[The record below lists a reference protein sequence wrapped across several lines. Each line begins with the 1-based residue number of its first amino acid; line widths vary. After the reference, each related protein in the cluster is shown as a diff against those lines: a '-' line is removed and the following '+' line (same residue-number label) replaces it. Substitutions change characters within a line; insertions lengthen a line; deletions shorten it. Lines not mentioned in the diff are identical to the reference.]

1 MPGRRLIRRRTAPPC
16 PYRIAAAL
24 CPYRVAFLVAFA
36 IALPAAADAQRAGG
50 APPAAAREA
59 AATDLTGYWVSVIT
73 EDWKYRMVT
82 PKKGVFDALP
92 LNAEGRKVGNAWDP
106 ARDEAAGEQCRAY
119 GAAGL
124 MRMPTRLHITWQDA
138 ETLRIDTDAGTQ
150 TRLFRFGK
158 TALSAAASAK
168 ADERSWQGHSV
179 AQWEYAPGG
188 GESRSGS
195 LKVVTTNLRPGYVRR
210 NGAPYSERAVVTEH
224 YNVNTLPNGDKWM
237 TILTRVDDPVYFTRP
252 YITTSDF
259 RRLPDSAGWSPT
271 ACSVQ

>member
-1 MPGRRLIRRRTAPPC
+1 MRVRQLTKELLVIQKSKGKIQTLCLLFAFCIVT
-16 PYRIAAAL
+16 YVAA
-24 CPYRVAFLVAFA
+24 
-36 IALPAAADAQRAGG
+36 PAAQRGGG

-59 AATDLTGYWVSVIT
+59 AALDLTGYWVSVIT

-92 LNAEGRKVGNAWDP
+92 LNPQGRKVGNAWDP
-106 ARDEAAGEQCRAY
+106 ARDEAAGEQCKAY

-124 MRMPTRLHITWQDA
+124 MRMPTRLHITWQDP

-150 TRLFRFGK
+150 TRLFRFTTTGSSAV
-158 TALSAAASAK
+158 ALAK
-168 ADERSWQGHSV
+168 ADDRTWQGHSV
-179 AQWEYAPGG
+179 AQWEYAPGS
-188 GESRSGS
+188 GEARTGS

-224 YNVNTLPNGDKWM
+224 YDVNTLPNGDRWM
-237 TILTRVDDPVYFTRP
+237 TILTRVEDPVYFTRP

-259 RRLPDSAGWSPT
+259 RQLPDAAGWNPT
-271 ACSVQ
+271 ACSP